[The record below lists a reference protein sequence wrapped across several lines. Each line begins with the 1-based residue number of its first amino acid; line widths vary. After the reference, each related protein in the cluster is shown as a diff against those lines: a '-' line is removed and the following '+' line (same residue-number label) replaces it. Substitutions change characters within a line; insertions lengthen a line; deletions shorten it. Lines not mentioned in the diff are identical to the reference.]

1 MKKKYLFMATAA
13 IMMAGCA
20 SDDLVGD
27 ENISSGETP
36 IAFSMNTP
44 NATRD
49 GGGDASATNTAHTD
63 AANAL
68 GNEFIVWGEK
78 VMEGAESGTAATD
91 ANLVFNNYRVQYTAS
106 SANTSVSNTDD
117 WEYVGIA
124 PYNSNGSAPTE
135 NTTATEANACVSP
148 SIYTD
153 KNTKQTIKYWD
164 DKAVS
169 YTFTAVSAKQDDIKN
184 QKVKITKNTSG
195 NSTAKDKGY
204 TIELASGA
212 SVGDVY
218 VADRKVVSK
227 DNGSFSHSVVQME
240 FRNFQSK
247 IRFGI
252 YETVPGYKVVITG
265 IKYNTKNTTPTEK
278 TSTTKGFG
286 VDGNFVLAGASSTG
300 GTNTSYTV
308 TYDANNHAQV
318 AVTAGN
324 SQDYIETS
332 GENWLSTT
340 WSSTTSN
347 TCIGETAATATYDK
361 KSGEDSKAYTA
372 ILPNPSNN
380 SNLKLTVKYELY
392 SEDTGEKISVDYKTV
407 EVPAQYCQWKSNYA
421 YTYLFKITD
430 KSAELY
436 PITFDACVVESET
449 GNQETITEV
458 GEPSITTFA
467 VKDGKIVTGKDEYED
482 GNTIYATIVEGS
494 SLVTMSEDNIK
505 LYTVTATGT
514 QTISEASV
522 ANCLAKGTKT
532 EGNSVTTWTSTA
544 GTGNVLTVTS
554 KSYTAS
560 SDLLNAVP
568 SEDGKTVTLD
578 ASNKKAIK
586 WTAAAGTYYAIEYIK
601 TDGENNKTMYYKI
614 VKVASSN

>member
-27 ENISSGETP
+27 ETISSGETP

-63 AANAL
+63 AAKAL

-106 SANTSVSNTDD
+106 SANTSVSNTND

-124 PYNSNGSAPTE
+124 PYNSNGSAPAE
-135 NTTATEANACVSP
+135 NTTGTEANAHVSP
-148 SIYTD
+148 SIYNSTT
-153 KNTKQTIKYWD
+153 NPKQTIKYWD

-184 QKVKITKNTSG
+184 QKVKITKVTSG
-195 NSTAKDKGY
+195 NNDAKEKGY

-212 SVGDVY
+212 NVGNIY

-407 EVPAQYCQWKSNYA
+407 EVPKQYCQWKSNYA
-421 YTYLFKITD
+421 YTYFFKITD

-436 PITFDACVVESET
+436 PITFDAVVVESET
-449 GNQETITEV
+449 GSQETITTV
-458 GEPSITTFA
+458 DEPSITTY
-467 VKDGKIVTGKDEYED
+467 VKGKTASDEYAGGD
-482 GNTIYATIVEGS
+482 IIYAFAQDGTTTEMS
-494 SLVTMSEDNIK
+494 STKMK
-505 LYTVTATGT
+505 LYKVTATTGF
-514 QTISEASV
+514 TITEASV
-522 ANCLAKGTKT
+522 KHALENT
-532 EGNSVTTWTSTA
+532 SVS
-544 GTGNVLTVTS
+544 NKKLTVTEV
-554 KSYTAS
+554 TN
-560 SDLLNAVP
+560 SDSDKPEYSAIPREDNAE
-568 SEDGKTVTLD
+568 SRGITGM
-578 ASNKKAIK
+578 K
-586 WTAAAGTYYAIEYIK
+586 WTAAANTVYAVEYIK
-601 TDGENNKTMYYKI
+601 TTTSSTGGEGGSSTTTTKYYKI
-614 VKVASSN
+614 VKVGAAPTTGE

>member
-13 IMMAGCA
+13 IMVAGCA

-36 IAFSMNTP
+36 IAFNMNTP

-49 GGGDASATNTAHTD
+49 GGGDATATNTAHTD
-63 AANAL
+63 AAKAL

-78 VMEGAESGTAATD
+78 VMEGTESGTAATD
-91 ANLVFNNYRVQYTAS
+91 ANLVFKNYRVQYTAS
-106 SANTSVSNTDD
+106 SANTSVSNTND

-124 PYNSNGSAPTE
+124 PYNSNGSAPGE
-135 NTTATEANACVSP
+135 NATGTEANACVSP

-153 KNTKQTIKYWD
+153 ENTKQTIKYWD

-195 NSTAKDKGY
+195 SNDAKEKGY
-204 TIELASGA
+204 TIELASDA
-212 SVGDVY
+212 SVGNIY

-227 DNGSFSHSVVQME
+227 DNNSSFSHSVVQMQ

-265 IKYNTKNTTPTEK
+265 IKYNTNTEK
-278 TSTTKGFG
+278 TSETKGFG
-286 VDGNFVLAGASSTG
+286 VDGNFVLAGKSSNSSN
-300 GTNTSYTV
+300 NTSYTV

-318 AVTAGN
+318 SVTAGN
-324 SQDYIETS
+324 SQNYIETS

-361 KSGEDSKAYTA
+361 TADSDNKAYTA
-372 ILPNPSNN
+372 ILPNPNNNN
-380 SNLKLTVKYELY
+380 SNLKLTVKYDLY

-407 EVPAQYCQWKSNYA
+407 EVPKQYCQWKSNYA
-421 YTYLFKITD
+421 YTYLFKISD

-436 PITFDACVVESET
+436 PITFDAVVVEATT
-449 GNQETITEV
+449 GNQETITTV
-458 GEPSITTFA
+458 DEPSITTY
-467 VKDGKIVTGKDEYED
+467 VKGKTASDEYAGGD
-482 GNTIYATIVEGS
+482 VIYAFAQDGTTTEMS
-494 SLVTMSEDNIK
+494 STNMK
-505 LYTVTATGT
+505 LYKVTAATGF
-514 QTISEASV
+514 TITEASV
-522 ANCLAKGTKT
+522 KHALENT
-532 EGNSVTTWTSTA
+532 SVS
-544 GTGNVLTVTS
+544 NKKLTVTEV
-554 KSYTAS
+554 TS
-560 SDLLNAVP
+560 SDNDKPEYEAIP
-568 SEDGKTVTLD
+568 REDNTESRGITGM
-578 ASNKKAIK
+578 K
-586 WTAAAGTYYAIEYIK
+586 WTATASTVYAVEYIK
-601 TDGENNKTMYYKI
+601 TTTTGGGGGGTTQTTTTTKYYKI
-614 VKVASSN
+614 VKVGATPTAGE

>member
-1 MKKKYLFMATAA
+1 MKKKYLFMATVA

-27 ENISSGETP
+27 ETISSGETP
-36 IAFSMNTP
+36 IAFCMKTP

-49 GGGDASATNTAHTD
+49 ANDDAAAAAHTS
-63 AANAL
+63 AAKAL

-78 VMEGAESGTAATD
+78 VMTGTEESKDAAGAE
-91 ANLVFNNYRVQYTAS
+91 NQVFNNYRVQYTAS

-195 NSTAKDKGY
+195 NSTAKEKGY

-218 VADRKVVSK
+218 VADRKVVDK
-227 DNGSFSHSVVQME
+227 GSGYNHKVVQME

-265 IKYNTKNTTPTEK
+265 IKYNTNTEK
-278 TSTTKGFG
+278 TSNSKGFG

-340 WSSTTSN
+340 WTSTTSS

-361 KSGEDSKAYTA
+361 TSDNDNKAYTA

-407 EVPAQYCQWKSNYA
+407 EVPKQYCQWKSNYA

-436 PITFDACVVESET
+436 PITFDAVVVESET
-449 GNQETITEV
+449 GSQETITTV
-458 GEPSITTFA
+458 DEPSITTY
-467 VKDGKIVTGKDEYED
+467 VKGKTASDEYAGGD
-482 GNTIYATIVEGS
+482 IIYAFAQDGTTTAMS
-494 SLVTMSEDNIK
+494 STNMK
-505 LYTVTATGT
+505 LYKVTADTGYDIT
-514 QTISEASV
+514 EASV
-522 ANCLAKGTKT
+522 KHALEQTSSTTTKVKPV
-532 EGNSVTTWTSTA
+532 EV
-544 GTGNVLTVTS
+544 
-554 KSYTAS
+554 KSDDSNS
-560 SDLLNAVP
+560 SDKPTYVTIPREDNAE
-568 SEDGKTVTLD
+568 SRGITGM
-578 ASNKKAIK
+578 K
-586 WTAAAGTYYAIEYIK
+586 WTAAANTVYAVEYIK
-601 TDGENNKTMYYKI
+601 TTTSSTGGEGGSSTTTTTKYYKI
-614 VKVASSN
+614 VKVGAAPTAGE

>member
-1 MKKKYLFMATAA
+1 MKKNYLFIGAAA

-44 NATRD
+44 NVTRD
-49 GGGDASATNTAHTD
+49 AHSD
-63 AANAL
+63 AATAL

-78 VMEGAESGTAATD
+78 ITGTESSTAATAD
-91 ANLVFNNYRVQYTAS
+91 NLVFKNYRVQYTAS
-106 SANTSVSNTDD
+106 SAYTSVSNTND
-117 WEYVGIA
+117 WEYVGLT
-124 PYNSNGSAPTE
+124 PYNEKGTAPTSG
-135 NTTATEANACVSP
+135 NTGTEANAFVAP

-164 DKAVS
+164 DKADS
-169 YTFTAVSAKQDDIKN
+169 YTFTAVSASQSDIKG
-184 QKVKITKNTSG
+184 QKVKITKITSG
-195 NSTAKDKGY
+195 SSSAKDKGY
-204 TIELASGA
+204 TIELVDANA
-212 SVGDVY
+212 AVGNIY
-218 VADRKVVSK
+218 VADRKEVAK
-227 DNGSFSHSVVQME
+227 DNGSFSHNVVQMQ

-265 IKYNTKNTTPTEK
+265 IKYNNDTEK

-324 SQDYIETS
+324 SQDYIETE
-332 GENWLSTT
+332 GTNWLSTEFSLT
-340 WSSTTSN
+340 DN
-347 TCIGETAATATYDK
+347 TKKCIGETVATATYDK
-361 KSGEDSKAYTA
+361 TSGNDPKAYTA

-407 EVPAQYCQWKSNYA
+407 EVPKQYCQWKPNYA
-421 YTYLFKITD
+421 YTYIFKITD

-458 GEPSITTFA
+458 SEPSITTYA
-467 VKDGKIVTGKDEYED
+467 VKSDSKTVVTGQDEYQ
-482 GNTIYATIVEGS
+482 GKNIIYASVVDANSNVVTL
-494 SLVTMSEDNIK
+494 SLNTSTTTNGNIK
-505 LYTVTATGT
+505 LYTAALADGVTGFKIT
-514 QTISEASV
+514 EASV
-522 ANCLAKGTKT
+522 ANA
-532 EGNSVTTWTSTA
+532 VAHST
-544 GTGNVLTVTS
+544 NNKITVTDVTESS
-554 KSYTAS
+554 KAAIT
-560 SDLLNAVP
+560 SDTDKVP
-568 SEDGKTVTLD
+568 AEDGTTRSISAL
-578 ASNKKAIK
+578 K
-586 WTAAAGTYYAIEYIK
+586 WTATKDTYYAIEYTY
-601 TDGENNKTMYYKI
+601 TDNNEEKKVYKV
-614 VKVASSN
+614 VKVGAEESNQ